1 MVKNL
6 PAMQETQV
14 STPESGRYLGEEN
27 DNPLQYSCLDN
38 SMEQLGATGM
48 FKGTLLC
55 LGLWGNYFDGR
66 WGTLEASVLE
76 AIATPW

>member
-1 MVKNL
+1 
-6 PAMQETQV
+6 
-14 STPESGRYLGEEN
+14 
-27 DNPLQYSCLDN
+27 
-38 SMEQLGATGM
+38 M

-55 LGLWGNYFDGR
+55 LGLLGNYFDGR

>member
-1 MVKNL
+1 
-6 PAMQETQV
+6 
-14 STPESGRYLGEEN
+14 
-27 DNPLQYSCLDN
+27 
-38 SMEQLGATGM
+38 M

-76 AIATPW
+76 AIATPWREKTRQELEWGTELQRWPEN